1 MKSELQQVQTE
12 QGFVSQVNVGVRLYS
27 KSIGVIPV
35 F

>member
-12 QGFVSQVNVGVRLYS
+12 QGFVSQVKVGVRLYF
-27 KSIGVIPV
+27 KSIEVIPV